1 MNDSKKFKAMIVKE
15 IDGKFIREIGEK
27 SIDELPAGDVL
38 ISVKYSSLNFK
49 DALSATGNK
58 GVTRKYPHTPGIDA
72 AGIIE
77 ESSVKEFQ
85 NGDEV
90 VVTGFDLGMNT
101 SGGFGG
107 YIRVPKDWVVK
118 LPKGLTPKESMI
130 YGTAGF
136 TAGLALDKLKLN
148 GLTQSTGEVLVT
160 GATGGVGSL
169 AVAILSKAG
178 YNVAA
183 ATGKAEKENFLKSL
197 GAKTILKREEVDNSA
212 NKALLD
218 TKWGGV
224 IDTVGGNIL
233 ATAIKSTKYNCGVA
247 ACGLTQSPILNST
260 VYPFILRGVNLLG
273 IDSAHC
279 DMNLRLKIWNKL
291 ANEWKPDNLDLI
303 YQECSLEELNGKI
316 DLILQG
322 KITGR
327 VVVKL
332 NY

>member
-15 IDGKFIREIGEK
+15 IDGKFIREIEEK
-27 SIDELPAGDVL
+27 IFDELPEGDVL
-38 ISVKYSSLNFK
+38 IHVKYSSLNYK
-49 DALSATGNK
+49 DGLSATGNK

-72 AGIIE
+72 AGVVE
-77 ESSVKEFQ
+77 ESSVKDFQ
-85 NGDEV
+85 IGDEV

-101 SGGFGG
+101 SGGFSQ

-118 LPKGLTPKESMI
+118 LPKGLALKESMI
-130 YGTAGF
+130 YGTAGY
-136 TAGLALDKLKLN
+136 TAGLGLEKLESN
-148 GLTQSTGEVLVT
+148 GLTQSSSEVLVT

-183 ATGKAEKENFLKSL
+183 ATGKADKENFLKSL
-197 GAKTILKREEVDNSA
+197 GAKTILKREEVDNSST
-212 NKALLD
+212 KALLD
-218 TKWGGV
+218 TKWEGV

-233 ATAIKSTKYNCGVA
+233 ATAIRSTKYNCSVA

-279 DMNLRLKIWNKL
+279 EMELRLKVWNKL
-291 ANEWKPDNLDLI
+291 ANEWKPDKLDLI
-303 YQECSLEELNGKI
+303 YQECSLEELDDKI